1 MLLNEQFGHLGSEFA
16 GKADYNQ
23 AAVKAMN
30 ATVLLRGSRDVPKLG
45 FFFGSAVILGPGKE
59 VSYDRSKGKW
69 STTGMRFTVVVS
81 ALHNLSVNYDL
92 KNKLPPLNGN
102 DITWN
107 QDYADRFKDE
117 VTIVYGAGTADMAWG
132 SKPQASAAIDHVVPI
147 FQSNVGAAGK
157 MITIDAGRSSDSSFQ
172 LVNLNG
178 KTTVDGSSPA
188 TGPDG
193 ITPVA
198 GREQDSWSYD
208 VVLLLSKDQKLY
220 TYTTTPGKCD
230 YMARVDL
237 KGLSKKVVNAWSERD
252 STLITPVMRCRR
264 SRDYRLLQTGY
275 GNTSDSKVPVKTG
288 NGMSFRPEKPTAGAI
303 TQTFQFKRSMP
314 KASTTMEKFYFNTE
328 YRLPNGTEL
337 VETYSGGLEL
347 RCYDGN
353 NSTYTGDSGGPLLA
367 FPFAGGPVAYLVGV
381 SFGAGLAT
389 TLQSAN
395 NKSVW
400 GYDNNVATSLGY
412 FYENLY
418 DLRFQNV

>member
-1 MLLNEQFGHLGSEFA
+1 MLLNEQFGNLGREFV

-92 KNKLPPLNGN
+92 KNKLPPLNDN

-107 QDYADRFKDE
+107 QDYADRFKNE
-117 VTIVYGAGTADMAWG
+117 VTIVYGAGKADMAWG

-147 FQSNVGAAGK
+147 FQSNVNAAEK
-157 MITIDAGRSSDSSFQ
+157 IITIDVGQSSDTAFQ
-172 LVNLNG
+172 LVNLKG
-178 KTTVDGSSPA
+178 RTMPDGSSSEA
-188 TGPDG
+188 VNDG

-208 VVLLLSKDQKLY
+208 VVLLLSKDHKLY

-230 YMARVDL
+230 YMAGVDL
-237 KGLSKKVVNAWSERD
+237 KGLSEKVVNAWSERD
-252 STLITPVMRCRR
+252 RTSITPVMRCRR

-275 GNTSDSKVPVKTG
+275 GDTSDPKVRVKTG
-288 NGMSFRPEKPTAGAI
+288 DGMSFRPEKPSAGAI

-328 YRLPNGTEL
+328 YRLPNRTEL

-367 FPFAGGPVAYLVGV
+367 FPVAGGSVAYLVGV
-381 SFGAGLAT
+381 TFGAGVAT
-389 TLQSAN
+389 SLKSA
-395 NKSVW
+395 KQKLVW
-400 GYDNNVATSLGY
+400 EYDNNVATSLGY
-412 FYENLY
+412 FYKNLY
-418 DLRFQNV
+418 YLRFQNV